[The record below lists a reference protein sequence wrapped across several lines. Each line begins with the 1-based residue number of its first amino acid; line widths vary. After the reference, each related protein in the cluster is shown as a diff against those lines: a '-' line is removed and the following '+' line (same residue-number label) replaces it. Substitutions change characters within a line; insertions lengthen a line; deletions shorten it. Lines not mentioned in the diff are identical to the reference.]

1 MDNCVISAVGA
12 RSLHREWLK
21 GTHCN
26 FDLHLIIYDDSLD
39 IFGGDASNI
48 CHKVGYK
55 LKVVYEYLMENLWLL
70 TKYKYFFIP
79 DDDILMDA
87 HTVNLMFA
95 AMEVYHLQIAQPAL
109 VRSYYLWEHTLK
121 DPYSRLRYTN
131 YVEMMVPC
139 FSNMALQKVLF
150 TFGENETGWG
160 VETHWALLIDADCR
174 DMAIIDDVEV
184 VHTRPIQSGQLK
196 HRQEA
201 AAYLRKYGLVTNVVE
216 YGYIAIEEGYVPQFL
231 CDRETYW
238 RLIGQ
243 LKGMVSKVFCSQND
257 SLDDYV
263 AYICFLYMIGD
274 MSQSKVYHDM
284 ARTMFMQTFGLQK
297 SIRQEEILMFLKKW
311 FQKQKN
317 KWKLESQLIIQAY
330 DLWKLF
336 TLRKKT
342 EICLWLR
349 EIFRRCDASVLSFSD
364 RLILTYMLYYN
375 KIDKTVRPMGN

>member
-109 VRSYYLWEHTLK
+109 VRAYYLWEHTLK

-160 VETHWALLIDADCR
+160 
-174 DMAIIDDVEV
+174 
-184 VHTRPIQSGQLK
+184 G
-196 HRQEA
+196 
-201 AAYLRKYGLVTNVVE
+201 G
-216 YGYIAIEEGYVPQFL
+216 
-231 CDRETYW
+231 
-238 RLIGQ
+238 
-243 LKGMVSKVFCSQND
+243 D
-257 SLDDYV
+257 SLGPFD
-263 AYICFLYMIGD
+263 
-274 MSQSKVYHDM
+274 
-284 ARTMFMQTFGLQK
+284 
-297 SIRQEEILMFLKKW
+297 
-311 FQKQKN
+311 
-317 KWKLESQLIIQAY
+317 
-330 DLWKLF
+330 
-336 TLRKKT
+336 
-342 EICLWLR
+342 
-349 EIFRRCDASVLSFSD
+349 
-364 RLILTYMLYYN
+364 
-375 KIDKTVRPMGN
+375 